1 MPLLSY
7 LFWPNPGNAYYTD
20 PKMVLLL
27 GIGLV
32 LVVASLCLRAWRGG
46 MADHRLKKISASW
59 QSATMWFGCVL
70 LFLVVCR
77 VENIQFLAMRV
88 LVYVWAVVF
97 MLYVLWQLRRF
108 KTKYFQILPRDQAE
122 DARDK
127 YLPKKRR

>member
-20 PKMVLLL
+20 SKMVLLL
-27 GIGLV
+27 GVALV
-32 LVVASLCLRAWRGG
+32 LVVASLGLRAWRAG
-46 MADHRLKKISASW
+46 ASDHRLKKISASW
-59 QSATMWFGCVL
+59 QSAAMWFGLTL

-88 LVYVWAVVF
+88 LVYVWALCLV
-97 MLYVLWQLRRF
+97 LYVLWQVKRF
-108 KTKYFQILPRDQAE
+108 RSKYFQVLPREQAE

>member
-27 GIGLV
+27 GAGLV
-32 LVVASLCLRAWRGG
+32 LVVASLCLRAWRAG
-46 MADHRLKKISASW
+46 MADHRLKKVSASW
-59 QSATMWFGCVL
+59 QTAGMWFGLVL

-77 VENIQFLAMRV
+77 VEHIQFLAMRV
-88 LVYVWAVVF
+88 LVYVWAVS
-97 MLYVLWQLRRF
+97 LLAYVLWQLRRF
-108 KTKYFQILPRDQAE
+108 KKVYFQILPRDHAE